1 MTARSSTPSRLLGV
15 VLGLGS
21 LAMLALSGFVAAE
34 EAGGACKGLAKDACD
49 KAPNC
54 SWVSGYTTKAGKTVE
69 ALCRNKATAKEAAAE
84 GKKPATAEA
93 TPAPKATPAPAAP
106 TTATTSKA
114 PTTAPATPAPTP
126 APKAAAPAATPP
138 ASKSTPAASG
148 KDSGGKT

>member
-106 TTATTSKA
+106 ATA
-114 PTTAPATPAPTP
+114 APTP